1 RVDDDLEEDIIGVP
15 TMILQPYVE
24 NAVEHGLRGRK
35 HGHIQIDFSLYNQ
48 EAIRAVITDD
58 GVGREMVRDMH
69 ALDPTRKQHRSRGTE
84 ITLRRLNLLQRSS
97 ALLEEGE
104 EPVTISDLYDV
115 DGRAAGTRVEVIIPI
130 QDLSLS

>member
-1 RVDDDLEEDIIGVP
+1 
-15 TMILQPYVE
+15 
-24 NAVEHGLRGRK
+24 
-35 HGHIQIDFSLYNQ
+35 
-48 EAIRAVITDD
+48 
-58 GVGREMVRDMH
+58 
-69 ALDPTRKQHRSRGTE
+69 LDPTRKQHRSRGTE